1 MNFKTL
7 LILLSLLLLV
17 SCSSEPSLYYLEG
30 ESEAEIFLYKKD
42 SLIRLTIPSSEVNEY
57 LTYSSLP
64 LNEALSNLF
73 GAKVVSVANTSNE
86 LYKEREGYLNL
97 LKEVSE
103 SENIA
108 SAISL
113 YSRDLRKSSFD
124 NTMNELSDGYDTKGL
139 LKVASKCHHFYD
151 YALAPMLLQT
161 APWEEKEEFIK
172 LWSRQIIL

>member
-17 SCSSEPSLYYLEG
+17 SCSSGPSLYYLEG
-30 ESEAEIFLYKKD
+30 EGEAEVFLYKKD

-64 LNEALSNLF
+64 LSEALSNLF
-73 GAKVVSVANTSNE
+73 GAKVVSVANTSGE
-86 LYKEREGYLNL
+86 LYNEREGYLEL
-97 LKEVSE
+97 LKEVSG

-139 LKVASKCHHFYD
+139 LKAASKCHHFND

-172 LWSRQIIL
+172 LWSRQIFL